1 MSSIQL
7 KITGYT
13 NKYYQDKKKKKQNIE
28 IDQQVIQTLEL
39 SDIGFKI
46 AVKKKIYIYAKRIW
60 GKN

>member
-13 NKYYQDKKKKKQNIE
+13 NKYYQDKKKNQNIE

>member
-13 NKYYQDKKKKKQNIE
+13 NKYYQDKKKNQNIE

-46 AVKKKIYIYAKRIW
+46 AVKKRYIYIC
-60 GKN
+60 

>member
-13 NKYYQDKKKKKQNIE
+13 NKYYQDKKKKKKQNIE

-46 AVKKKIYIYAKRIW
+46 AVKKIYIYIC
-60 GKN
+60 

>member
-7 KITGYT
+7 KITGIPINT
-13 NKYYQDKKKKKQNIE
+13 IKTKKKNQNIE

-46 AVKKKIYIYAKRIW
+46 AVKNIYIYIC
-60 GKN
+60 